1 MQFYWVLYNLHIAS
15 MLYVFQRLPMS
26 QKPEVF
32 GMHGNVDITR
42 ELQETRNLCDAVLL
56 TQEQAGAGGEGKF
69 DAALSDI
76 ADDILSKVSFP
87 FDF

>member
-1 MQFYWVLYNLHIAS
+1 MYYTFCTFPQK
-15 MLYVFQRLPMS
+15 LPLS

-32 GMHGNVDITR
+32 GMHANVDISR

-56 TQEQAGAGGEGKF
+56 TQDQAGGGGDGKF

-76 ADDILSKVSFP
+76 ATDILSKVSTTGFRAVE
-87 FDF
+87 